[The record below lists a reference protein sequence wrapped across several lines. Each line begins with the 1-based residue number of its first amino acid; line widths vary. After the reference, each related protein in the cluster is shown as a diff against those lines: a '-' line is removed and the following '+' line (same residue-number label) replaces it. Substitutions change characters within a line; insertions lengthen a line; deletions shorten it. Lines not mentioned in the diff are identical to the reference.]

1 MHLPNYFIADLPPD
15 AMVTPAMIEEAC
27 QALRRNRDSFLA
39 PRSTDWM
46 ISTLCQAAEQ
56 WLDSGNAIRHLAL
69 REGPAATGFS
79 RETLARGLDTF
90 FRLFTAENFEA
101 LLRQD
106 LGHPR
111 SLEKPAAA
119 HRDEQ
124 HTRLAMARGP
134 EFIAHFAAGNL
145 PIPALMSIT
154 VGLLTRSA
162 QWVKCAANGAFIP
175 RLYAHLLYQVEP
187 KLGACLEL
195 SAWPRQRQELNEA
208 LLTAVDCVTATGS
221 DETIAALR
229 ARVSPRMRFLAY
241 GNRVSFGFVSA
252 GVLAHGH
259 ARKVAT
265 RVAADVAAWDQLG
278 CLSPH
283 AVYVEDGGAVS
294 PEQFADLVAQEME
307 AREQI
312 EPRGSLPV
320 AEAAAIASRRSFYEV
335 RAAHSEDTR
344 LWCSA
349 ASTAWTV
356 VYEREP
362 RFQLSCLHRFIYIK
376 AARSL
381 EDALQGADDIRGS
394 VSTVGLSAPEE
405 QAERLVT
412 TLARWGANR
421 VCPIGKMQ
429 EPPLHWRHDGRP
441 ALADLVT
448 WTDWEF

>member
-1 MHLPNYFIADLPPD
+1 
-15 AMVTPAMIEEAC
+15 
-27 QALRRNRDSFLA
+27 
-39 PRSTDWM
+39 
-46 ISTLCQAAEQ
+46 
-56 WLDSGNAIRHLAL
+56 
-69 REGPAATGFS
+69 
-79 RETLARGLDTF
+79 
-90 FRLFTAENFEA
+90 
-101 LLRQD
+101 
-106 LGHPR
+106 
-111 SLEKPAAA
+111 
-119 HRDEQ
+119 
-124 HTRLAMARGP
+124 
-134 EFIAHFAAGNL
+134 
-145 PIPALMSIT
+145 
-154 VGLLTRSA
+154 
-162 QWVKCAANGAFIP
+162 VKCAANGAFIP

-335 RAAHSEDTR
+335 SRAFN
-344 LWCSA
+344 CP
-349 ASTAWTV
+349 V
-356 VYEREP
+356 
-362 RFQLSCLHRFIYIK
+362 CI
-376 AARSL
+376 
-381 EDALQGADDIRGS
+381 
-394 VSTVGLSAPEE
+394 GLF
-405 QAERLVT
+405 T
-412 TLARWGANR
+412 
-421 VCPIGKMQ
+421 
-429 EPPLHWRHDGRP
+429 
-441 ALADLVT
+441 
-448 WTDWEF
+448 